1 MIEAVPVLV
10 AAAVLIAPTGSARH
24 RLRVLRPRS
33 RPRQRVAVTAW
44 ALPLAVGSVAVQVFG
59 LVMGVLIGLAA
70 ALAARRWSALMER
83 RRERTDPLVLA
94 AGWDLLAAGMR
105 AGLPVPVVVRAV
117 AEELTGSAR
126 RTLREVAAH
135 LALGSDAVTSW
146 EPALANPDTA
156 ELARAARRTARTG
169 QGLAEV
175 AAELAER
182 ARATVA
188 EQAEARAQRA
198 AVWISAPLGLC
209 FLPAFLCLG
218 VVPVV
223 AGTLNRLAVPG

>member
-1 MIEAVPVLV
+1 MIEAVPVLA
-10 AAAVLIAPTGSARH
+10 AAAVLAAPTGSGRH
-24 RLRVLRPRS
+24 RLRSLRPRS
-33 RPRQRVAVTAW
+33 RSRQRIPVTAW

-70 ALAARRWSALMER
+70 ALAARRWSALMAR
-83 RRERTDPLVLA
+83 RQERTDPLVLA

-117 AEELTGSAR
+117 AEELAGSAR

-146 EPALANPDTA
+146 EPALADQDTA

-175 AAELAER
+175 AAELAEH

-223 AGTLNRLAVPG
+223 AGTLNRLAISG

>member
-1 MIEAVPVLV
+1 MIEVAPVLA
-10 AAAVLIAPTGSARH
+10 AAAVLIAPSASGRE
-24 RLRVLRPRS
+24 RLRSLRPQS
-33 RPRQRVAVTAW
+33 RPKQRASAVVW
-44 ALPLAVGSVAVQVFG
+44 LLPLAVGSVAVQVFG
-59 LVMGVLIGLAA
+59 LVMGGLIGLAA
-70 ALAARRWSALMER
+70 AIAARRWSVAR
-83 RRERTDPLVLA
+83 RRERTDQLVLA

-105 AGLPVPVVVRAV
+105 AGLPVPVVVQAV
-117 AEELTGSAR
+117 ADELAGAAR
-126 RTLREVAAH
+126 RTLREVADH

-146 EPALANPDTA
+146 EPALSNPDTA

-175 AAELAER
+175 AAELAEH
-182 ARATVA
+182 ARATVT

-198 AVWISAPLGLC
+198 TVWISAPLGLC

-223 AGTLNRLAVPG
+223 MGTLHRLTVPW